1 MFTNT
6 DSDKFLYKLVVIS
19 DIHHDLHRLERLVP
33 VINAADY
40 LIFCGDGVDDIM
52 RERGRF
58 TVPIL
63 CVRGNNDIGSNITEL
78 VTTVFGNTRA

>member
-40 LIFCGDGVDDIM
+40 LAA
-52 RERGRF
+52 
-58 TVPIL
+58 
-63 CVRGNNDIGSNITEL
+63 TEL
-78 VTTVFGNTRA
+78 TI